1 MWEKTKSCAMLC
13 LALSCWLCS
22 PGLGS
27 CSASGAAEMEQDTIT
42 ISKRDWEA
50 LKQNNAA
57 QKKALEESQQELKEA
72 KEAQTESEK
81 ALEEARLLLKLS
93 QMSSTE
99 MQGMLTTLLT
109 ESATQKAEI
118 EKLKSELKSAK
129 EESLTAYESIAR
141 ANQFLRD
148 TKAEIEANE
157 AAWRQRETQLE
168 RQRLIWQ
175 IVAVL
180 AIGGGVEIAS

>member
-1 MWEKTKSCAMLC
+1 MWAKTKSCAMLC

-42 ISKRDWEA
+42 ISKRDWET

-129 EESLTAYESIAR
+129 EESLTAYESIVR

-157 AAWRQRETQLE
+157 AAWRRRETQLE

-180 AIGGGVEIAS
+180 AIGGGVAIAS